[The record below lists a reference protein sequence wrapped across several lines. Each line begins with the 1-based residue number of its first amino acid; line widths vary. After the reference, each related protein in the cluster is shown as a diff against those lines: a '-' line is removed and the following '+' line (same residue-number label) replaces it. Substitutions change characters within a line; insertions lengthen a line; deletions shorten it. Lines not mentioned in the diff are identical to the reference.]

1 MTRALVTGATGF
13 IGHHLVKQ
21 LVKLGIE
28 VTCLVRS
35 TSDLARL
42 EPYQPRFLIGDVTH
56 AASLKSATEGI
67 DWVFHLAGLTKTLRR
82 KNLDRVNVGGPRNVA
97 EACARQNN
105 PPTLVS
111 VSSLAA
117 SGPSTPGIP
126 LTEQSNP
133 APISNYGRS
142 KLAGERAVS
151 AFSDRIPLTIIRPPI
166 VLGEYDQDGF
176 QLFVSVYKYGIHLVP
191 TWRDYE
197 FSVIHAED
205 LANALVSA
213 AVKGGRM
220 SAHPVDSR
228 GIYFVSSDKIVTYAE
243 LGRLI
248 AGIVGR
254 SHTRLLYLPSP
265 LLWGLGF
272 FSEIVCQVRR
282 RPGILNLDK
291 IREAVA
297 GSWTCCDDQLRNDTG
312 YQPAQPFS
320 DRLRQT
326 ADWYCDQGWLKR

>member
-13 IGHHLVKQ
+13 IGHHLVKR
-21 LVKLGIE
+21 LDKLGIE

-117 SGPSTPGIP
+117 SGPSTLGNP
-126 LTEQSNP
+126 LTEQSKP
-133 APISNYGRS
+133 APTSNYGRS

-151 AFSDRIPLTIIRPPI
+151 AFSDRIPLTILRPPI
-166 VLGEYDQDGF
+166 VLGEYDQDGLL
-176 QLFVSVYKYGIHLVP
+176 LFAPIHKYGIHTVP
-191 TWRDYE
+191 TLRDHE
-197 FSVIHAED
+197 FSVLHAED
-205 LANALVSA
+205 LADALVSA
-213 AVKGGRM
+213 VVNGQRLSGDG
-220 SAHPVDSR
+220 VDSR
-228 GIYFVSSDKIVTYAE
+228 GIYFVSSDQVVTYAE

-248 AGIVGR
+248 GGSIGR

-265 LLWGLGF
+265 LLWGLGL
-272 FSEIVCQVRR
+272 FSGMTSQVRR
-282 RPGILNLDK
+282 RPGILSLDK
-291 IREAVA
+291 IREAVS
-297 GSWTCCDDQLRNDTG
+297 GSWACSDDQLRNDTG
-312 YQPAQPFS
+312 YQPAQPLS

-326 ADWYCDQGWLKR
+326 ADWYFDQGWLKR